1 MIGYDRHASPTPRV
15 VAEGTFVSSDPD
27 RRWDTLTTREA
38 SSLASRDPVIVLP
51 LAAVEQHGPHLPLAT
66 DAEVGHGILADAFRR
81 LPANLHAW
89 ILPMQTVGT
98 SHEHR
103 NFAGTLSLPPEL
115 LADVVYQLGASVA
128 ATGIRRLVL
137 FNSHG
142 GNTAVLD
149 TAGLRLRTDHQ
160 LLVVKASHFNFSRP
174 ADVGLPDTEWEHG
187 LHGGAVETAMMLH
200 LRPDLVH
207 TEALDR
213 FRSLGEEL
221 DSTLR
226 QIRPEGGASFA
237 WLAEDLHIEGVT
249 GDTRLASAEMGARL
263 VAHYGQVLAEIIED
277 TQAFPLDR
285 LR

>member
-1 MIGYDRHASPTPRV
+1 MN
-15 VAEGTFVSSDPD
+15 SDPV
-27 RRWDTLTTREA
+27 RRWDTLTTSEA
-38 SSLASRDPVIVLP
+38 ASLASRDPVIVLP
-51 LAAVEQHGPHLPLAT
+51 LAATEQHGPHLPLAT

-81 LPANLHAW
+81 LPASLNVC
-89 ILPMQTVGT
+89 ILPTQTVGT

-103 NFAGTLSLPPEL
+103 DFAGTLSLSPEL
-115 LADVVYQLGASVA
+115 LAEVVYQLGACVA

-142 GNTAVLD
+142 GNTAVLE
-149 TAGLRLRTDHQ
+149 TASLRLRAEQQ
-160 LLVVKASHFNFSRP
+160 LLVVKASHFDFSRP
-174 ADVGLPDTEWEHG
+174 TDVELPDTEWKHG

-207 TEALDR
+207 TDALAR

-221 DSTLR
+221 DGTLR

-237 WLAEDLHIEGVT
+237 WLARDLHLEGVT
-249 GDTRLASAEMGARL
+249 GDTHLASTEMGARL

-277 TQAFPLDR
+277 TKAFPLER